1 MSAPPQC
8 SKRPDAPRAER
19 GVHAAAAWPTKNTLG
34 FSNAPVACG
43 RLCGLN
49 RLCENSKT
57 LFLQNEK
64 GVVGTLAARQNAPYR
79 ICGGRFFG
87 AERGRGVFTQSVKAA
102 LLARDAPSPRLP
114 PERGVH
120 AAAAW
125 PTKNT
130 LGFSNAPVACGRLCG
145 LKAAL
150 RPHSAIPPR
159 LAAAL
164 TLAFLL
170 LATLTFST
178 LAAEPWETALA
189 RMPLATGT
197 RELNG
202 TNFGPTLLD
211 AFQSNVVV
219 KALVLMPGAIDEF
232 YFFRRAR
239 AQLPSAPTLLDA
251 VRALENQTRIRAA
264 FRPPCLLLHAPPDPL
279 TPAIRVT
286 DEATAD
292 RLHTRR
298 FPDPLNFFDRDWP
311 RLQSLLTRTFTSIW
325 SGYPEI
331 VPAAQSPDS
340 WHFYRASLRAWNL
353 TPREGLEALTLAT
366 RTAVTIEK
374 RRLVFECDPRAAA
387 PAAPPNR
394 P

>member
-1 MSAPPQC
+1 MSAPPHC
-8 SKRPDAPRAER
+8 SERAGAPPSKRD
-19 GVHAAAAWPTKNTLG
+19 VHAAAAWSARNAREFPD
-34 FSNAPVACG
+34 APVARD
-43 RLCGLN
+43 RLCGLKS
-49 RLCENSKT
+49 LCDI
-57 LFLQNEK
+57 
-64 GVVGTLAARQNAPYR
+64 VAADVRRRTAHAQNAKQSASSR
-79 ICGGRFFG
+79 RRLHRHDGW
-87 AERGRGVFTQSVKAA
+87 FTQA
-102 LLARDAPSPRLP
+102 
-114 PERGVH
+114 
-120 AAAAW
+120 
-125 PTKNT
+125 
-130 LGFSNAPVACGRLCG
+130 

-178 LAAEPWETALA
+178 RAAEPWETALA

-211 AFQSNVVV
+211 AFQSNAVV

-340 WHFYRASLRAWNL
+340 WHFYRASIRAWNL

-387 PAAPPNR
+387 PAAPPNC